1 MRCVTADSSRSAI
14 RRSHPPQR
22 GHTSIDEPCR
32 LQLQSVRSRLCL
44 MISNDAIAQA
54 VRILVDAAKPI
65 KVILFGSY
73 ATGNAQ
79 DDSDVDLLV
88 VERGLRNKRAEM
100 VRLRNLVRPL
110 RIPVDI
116 IVVSEDEFR
125 DWAHLTGTVLHWA
138 ATEGRVMHEATA

>member
-1 MRCVTADSSRSAI
+1 
-14 RRSHPPQR
+14 
-22 GHTSIDEPCR
+22 
-32 LQLQSVRSRLCL
+32 

-88 VERGLRNKRAEM
+88 VERGLRNTRAEM

-116 IVVSEDEFR
+116 IVVSEDEFS

>member
-1 MRCVTADSSRSAI
+1 
-14 RRSHPPQR
+14 
-22 GHTSIDEPCR
+22 
-32 LQLQSVRSRLCL
+32 

>member
-1 MRCVTADSSRSAI
+1 
-14 RRSHPPQR
+14 
-22 GHTSIDEPCR
+22 
-32 LQLQSVRSRLCL
+32 
-44 MISNDAIAQA
+44 MISTDAIAQA
-54 VRILVDAAKPI
+54 VRILVDAANPI

-73 ATGNAQ
+73 ARGDAR

-88 VERGLRNKRAEM
+88 VERGLSNKRSEM

-116 IVVSEDEFR
+116 IVVSEEEFR

-138 ATEGRVMHEATA
+138 DTEGRVMHEATA